1 MYCEECGHEFKNYN
15 SAYCTECGCKRGN
28 GNNFCNVCGTKKIYS
43 NQDACLSCRQNF
55 KILKHISIKNK
66 IAYLLFLFFL
76 GTFGG
81 HQFYLGHKSQ
91 GIKYVLLGIFAPI
104 TFGITGLIVLVLMI
118 LDVIALLKNNVK
130 DSEGRFVTEW
140 T

>member
-1 MYCEECGHEFKNYN
+1 MYCKECGLEFKNYN
-15 SAYCTECGCKRGN
+15 SAYCIECGVKRGS
-28 GNNFCNVCGTKKIYS
+28 GNNFCDVCGMKKTYP
-43 NQDACLSCRQNF
+43 NQDVCLTCGQEF

-66 IAYLLFLFFL
+66 VAYLLFLFFL
-76 GTFGG
+76 GTIGG
-81 HQFYLGHKSQ
+81 HQFYIGHKSQ
-91 GIKYVLLGIFAPI
+91 GIKYLLLCIFATI
-104 TFGITGLIVLVLMI
+104 TFGITGLILLILII